1 MADMERINGPVIGLG
16 NALVDV
22 VAMVEHDAIT
32 RHALTHGGMH
42 LVGRAESDAL
52 YAEVGPGV
60 RQSGGSVAN
69 TIAHIRG
76 LGLDC
81 GYIGKVAEDD
91 LGAAFRGD
99 LDALGVRFTTPLHDG
114 DSGDGTGRCVVLV
127 TPDGERTMS
136 TYLGAAQALNP
147 QDVKAALDAAPGL
160 LIVEGYL
167 WDSPQGGA
175 AIAAA
180 AQRTK
185 AAGGMIAL
193 TPSDAGCV
201 ERNHKAMRDFVSQ
214 YCDILVGNEA
224 EMGALSGTQ
233 SARESLDWACAHV
246 TIAAVTMSENGAMLA
261 NAEEG
266 AFVPAMPVAKVVD
279 STGAGDAFAAGLL
292 GGLARGR
299 ALSQA
304 GHAGA
309 ALAATVITHPGA
321 RQTTGEAEVAGSGS
335 RQSHA

>member
-1 MADMERINGPVIGLG
+1 MKRIEGPVIGLG

-52 YAEVGPGV
+52 YAEVGPGL

-91 LGAAFRGD
+91 LGAAFRAD
-99 LDALGVRFTTPLHDG
+99 LEALGVRFTTPVYDG
-114 DSGDGTGRCVVLV
+114 GSGDGTGRCVVLV

-136 TYLGAAQALNP
+136 TYLGAAQALTP
-147 QDVKAALDAAPGL
+147 HDVDHALDATPGL

-167 WDSPQGGA
+167 WDSPEGGA
-175 AIAAA
+175 TINAAA
-180 AQRTK
+180 ARTK
-185 AAGGMIAL
+185 AAGGLIAL

-201 ERNHKAMRDFVSQ
+201 GRNSKAMLDFVTD
-214 YCDILVGNEA
+214 YCDILIGNEA
-224 EMGALSGTQ
+224 EMDALSGMQ
-233 SARESLDWACAHV
+233 SARHALDWACMHV
-246 TIAAVTMSENGAMLA
+246 EVAAVTMSEKGAMVA
-261 NAEEG
+261 NAQEG
-266 AFVPAMPVAKVVD
+266 AFIPALPVQRVVD
-279 STGAGDAFAAGLL
+279 STGAGDAFAAGFL
-292 GGLARGR
+292 GGLVRGQS
-299 ALSQA
+299 LNEA
-304 GHAGA
+304 GNAGA
-309 ALAATVITHPGA
+309 ALASTVITHPGA
-321 RQTTGEAEVAGSGS
+321 RQVAVDPVK
-335 RQSHA
+335 A